1 MGSEWVATTLGDIA
15 LGRDGAVDG
24 PFGSNLPAS
33 CYQDVGIPVVRGSNL
48 SVGLGEFKDDGFVY
62 VSDSTFDKL
71 SRSECKAGDIVFT
84 KKGTLGQTGLIT
96 SEHKFDRYLL
106 SSNQMRLRVDPTK
119 AIPEYVYFCVSSK
132 KTILKLI
139 KDSEST
145 GVPKINL
152 AYLKSIQIEL
162 PSIEIQKEIIGHLG
176 ALNSKITLN
185 NQINQTLEQMA
196 QAIFKSWFVDF
207 DPVKAK
213 MNGEQPKGMD
223 APFLS
228 KEVASLFPEKLV
240 ESELGLIPEG
250 WEASKLENLVDI
262 ASSKRVFAKEYL
274 EEGVPFYRGK
284 EITEL
289 SKGNSVT
296 PEIYISEER
305 YQELKDKAGAPK
317 EGDILITSVGTI
329 GNTYLVDSDD
339 KFYFKDGN
347 LTWVKDYKGEEIP
360 YFLMEWFKSAVGK
373 CAIENIK
380 IGSTQQAI
388 TIKSLNGIKL
398 VNPSNDVHKNFTKL
412 IEPLYRKHRANIKQ
426 SKALANLRDTLLPKL
441 LSGEIDLE
449 NVQVEQAKA
458 LAE

>member
-1 MGSEWVATTLGDIA
+1 MGSNWKNIPLGNLITLQRGHDLPSQDRTEGCVPIMGSSG
-15 LGRDGAVDG
+15 LTGWHNEVKMTGPGVVVGRSGNSMG
-24 PFGSNLPAS
+24 
-33 CYQDVGIPVVRGSNL
+33 VVS
-48 SVGLGEFKDDGFVY
+48 Y
-62 VSDSTFDKL
+62 SDSDFWPLNTCLYVTDF
-71 SRSECKAGDIVFT
+71 
-84 KKGTLGQTGLIT
+84 KGNDVRYIY
-96 SEHKFDRYLL
+96 YLL
-106 SSNQMRLRVDPTK
+106 QQIDFDQFNSGSAQKSLNRNAVYPFEVYSTEDKDEQR
-119 AIPEYVYFCVSSK
+119 AIA
-132 KTILKLI
+132 KLLSDFEE
-139 KDSEST
+139 K
-145 GVPKINL
+145 V
-152 AYLKSIQIEL
+152 A
-162 PSIEIQKEIIGHLG
+162 
-176 ALNSKITLN
+176 LN

-196 QAIFKSWFVDF
+196 QTLFKSWFVDF

-223 APFLS
+223 AAT
-228 KEVASLFPEKLV
+228 ASLFPEKLV

-250 WEASKLENLVDI
+250 WEASKLEDLVDI

-274 EEGVPFYRGK
+274 KEGVPFYRGK

-317 EGDILITSVGTI
+317 KGDILITSVGTI
-329 GNTYLVDSDD
+329 GNTYLVDLED

-347 LTWVKDYKGEEIP
+347 LTWVRGYKGEEIP
-360 YFLMEWFKSAVGK
+360 YFLMEWFNSAVGK
-373 CAIENIK
+373 CAVENIK

-398 VNPSNDVHKNFTKL
+398 VSPPNDIHMKFTQL

-449 NVQVEQAKA
+449 NVQVKEVKA
-458 LAE
+458 IVE

>member
-223 APFLS
+223 A
-228 KEVASLFPEKLV
+228 VTASLFPEKLV

-250 WEASKLENLVDI
+250 WEPKQLKEVLELAYGKALKKTDRVAGDVPVYGSGGLTGYHNQSLIEGPGIIVGRKGTVGSVYWEPKAFYPIDTVFYVKPKTGYSLKYCHLVLQNL
-262 ASSKRVFAKEYL
+262 
-274 EEGVPFYRGK
+274 G
-284 EITEL
+284 
-289 SKGNSVT
+289 
-296 PEIYISEER
+296 
-305 YQELKDKAGAPK
+305 LKDMNTDAAVPGLNRNNAYRL
-317 EGDILITSVGTI
+317 DVITPSEPV
-329 GNTYLVDSDD
+329 LK
-339 KFYFKDGN
+339 KF
-347 LTWVKDYKGEEIP
+347 EEMMQS
-360 YFLMEWFKSAVGK
+360 F
-373 CAIENIK
+373 
-380 IGSTQQAI
+380 
-388 TIKSLNGIKL
+388 
-398 VNPSNDVHKNFTKL
+398 
-412 IEPLYRKHRANIKQ
+412 Q
-426 SKALANLRDTLLPKL
+426 SKVDTNNAQNASLESLRDTLLPKL

-449 NVQVEQAKA
+449 NLPVEQAKA

>member
-1 MGSEWVATTLGDIA
+1 MRFKADELTTYISRGIA
-15 LGRDGAVDG
+15 PKYTEIIDGAATVVNQKCIRDYQV
-24 PFGSNLPAS
+24 NLELARLNDLSKRKVPTEKLVQK
-33 CYQDVGIPVVRGSNL
+33 YDVLVN
-48 SVGLGEFKDDGFVY
+48 
-62 VSDSTFDKL
+62 ST
-71 SRSECKAGDIVFT
+71 GV
-84 KKGTLGQTGLIT
+84 GTLGRVGQFLGNEANLTVDTHVTIVRPDKDVIDPLFFGYLMKSKQSLIESFATGTTGQTELSRDSIKEMEV
-96 SEHKFDRYLL
+96 SFVENREHQQAIGNFLLAIDRKLQL
-106 SSNQMRLRVDPTK
+106 NK
-119 AIPEYVYFCVSSK
+119 A
-132 KTILKLI
+132 T
-139 KDSEST
+139 
-145 GVPKINL
+145 
-152 AYLKSIQIEL
+152 
-162 PSIEIQKEIIGHLG
+162 
-176 ALNSKITLN
+176 
-185 NQINQTLEQMA
+185 NQTLEQMA

-207 DPVKAK
+207 DPVRAK
-213 MNGEQPKGMD
+213 MNGEQPVGMD
-223 APFLS
+223 AAT
-228 KEVASLFPEKLV
+228 ASLFPEKLV

-347 LTWVKDYKGEEIP
+347 LTWVKDYKDEEIP

-398 VNPSNDVHKNFTKL
+398 VNPSNDIHKNFTNL
-412 IEPLYRKHRANIKQ
+412 IAPLYQKHRANIKQ

-441 LSGEIDLE
+441 LSGEIELGTSE
-449 NVQVEQAKA
+449 ELVEAI
-458 LAE
+458 

>member
-1 MGSEWVATTLGDIA
+1 MGSKWVTTTLGDIA

-71 SRSECKAGDIVFT
+71 SRSECKVGDIVFT

-196 QAIFKSWFVDF
+196 QTLFKSWFVDF

-213 MNGEQPKGMD
+213 MNGEHPKGMD
-223 APFLS
+223 AAT
-228 KEVASLFPEKLV
+228 VSLFPEKLV

-250 WEASKLENLVDI
+250 WEASSMGEHFNVTMGQSPKGETYNEDGEGIAFFQGRRDFGFRFPDVRVFTTDPKRYAKAGDTLISVRAPVGDKNMAAIDCCIGRGVGAIKHKSDSRSFTYAFVSHIEKKLGESGSSGTVFSSINQKELKKVSFVAPPQELVEAFHNLVDPI
-262 ASSKRVFAKEYL
+262 DQKVEVLS
-274 EEGVPFYRGK
+274 K
-284 EITEL
+284 EIDSL
-289 SKGNSVT
+289 S
-296 PEIYISEER
+296 
-305 YQELKDKAGAPK
+305 Q
-317 EGDILITSVGTI
+317 
-329 GNTYLVDSDD
+329 
-339 KFYFKDGN
+339 
-347 LTWVKDYKGEEIP
+347 
-360 YFLMEWFKSAVGK
+360 
-373 CAIENIK
+373 
-380 IGSTQQAI
+380 
-388 TIKSLNGIKL
+388 
-398 VNPSNDVHKNFTKL
+398 
-412 IEPLYRKHRANIKQ
+412 
-426 SKALANLRDTLLPKL
+426 LRDTLLPKL

-449 NVQVEQAKA
+449 SLPVEQAKA